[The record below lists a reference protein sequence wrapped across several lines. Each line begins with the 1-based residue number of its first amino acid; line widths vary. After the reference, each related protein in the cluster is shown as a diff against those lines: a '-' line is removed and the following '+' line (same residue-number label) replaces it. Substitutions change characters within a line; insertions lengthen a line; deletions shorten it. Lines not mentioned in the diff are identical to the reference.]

1 MVCYILTSY
10 ILTNFALWKLNMEAV
25 ADVIWK
31 SYAYTSTYIPNW
43 IGSILWY
50 ASNLPFGLIPAE
62 SQTLLTSTTEGSEL
76 DLFNPRLVPEK
87 SSVSRSIRS
96 LRLSRRT
103 STDLLDHSTGRRIS
117 PLILLTILFG
127 SLSTKKRKLF
137 PKKIALLSGTE
148 RPKKHGNQHLRLILA
163 ANAGKNSLKTRCPW

>member
-1 MVCYILTSY
+1 M
-10 ILTNFALWKLNMEAV
+10 
-25 ADVIWK
+25 IWK

-50 ASNLPFGLIPAE
+50 ASNLPLGLFPAE

-127 SLSTKKRKLF
+127 SLSTPSARSYGKCREKL
-137 PKKIALLSGTE
+137 LENTLSLIIIICEISGF
-148 RPKKHGNQHLRLILA
+148 LRDTTVFFYFLDFYTP
-163 ANAGKNSLKTRCPW
+163 SF